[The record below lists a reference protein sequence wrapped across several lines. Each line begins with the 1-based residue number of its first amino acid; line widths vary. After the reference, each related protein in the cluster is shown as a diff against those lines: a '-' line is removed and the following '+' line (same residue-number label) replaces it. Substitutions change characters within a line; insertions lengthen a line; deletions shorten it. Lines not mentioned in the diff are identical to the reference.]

1 MWPLLIDPDR
11 ARLMGAGKAVAVLT
25 GGGDAQGMN
34 AALRAVVRT
43 AISCSAQAY
52 AVSEGYQGLIDG
64 AIEEMP
70 WDGVSGILD
79 RGGTVIG
86 TFRSKDFLTRAG
98 RLEAALNLVSRGI
111 DRLVVI
117 GGDGSLT
124 GLDVFAGEWP
134 GLLEE
139 LERGGRLSAQQRRD
153 HPRLVF
159 AGLVGSIDNDLVGT
173 DMTIGADSAL
183 HRIQDALDCVSSTA
197 ASHQRAFVV
206 EVMGRHCG
214 YLAVMAAL
222 CGGGD
227 WLLIPEHPPPDG
239 WQAEM
244 CQRLRRGRQAG
255 RKDSIVILAE
265 GATDR
270 QGQPITSAQVRQAI
284 EDGLG
289 EEARV
294 TILGHVQRG
303 GTPSAYDRWA
313 STWLGYSAA
322 SHVLTCDDDRPGPV
336 FGFRGHQVVA
346 VPLVQAVADTR
357 RVPELVAAGDY
368 AGAVASRGSDFAT
381 AWRIFNHISDPDA
394 AELAPDPV
402 SLEAGDPARRR
413 RIGVMHAGGLAP
425 GMNTAA
431 KTVVRLGLAAGFEM
445 VGVEDGFAGLAAGA
459 VGPLTWKDVDGW
471 SQEGGAALGTRRWS
485 PGLADL
491 YAIARAVEESQLD
504 ALVVIGGWTAY
515 QGVALMENERERYP
529 SLRIPMVCV
538 PATIDNNLPATQIAV
553 GADTALN
560 VIVDV
565 IDKIRSSASASQRCF
580 VAETMGRDCGYLALM
595 GGLAGGAEQIYLN
608 ETGVSLD
615 QIRDDLA
622 WLTHSFDH
630 QKRSFF
636 LAVRNEQAN
645 ANFTTEVL
653 SHLIDEAAQGR
664 YDTRTMRVGHIQQGG
679 SPTPADRILATQLSE
694 RALHQVA
701 EQLSAGTTA
710 CHCVGLDA
718 DGVQVT
724 ELALA
729 MRQID
734 PDHQRPSRQ
743 WWLGLGD
750 LVGMVNRRA

>member
-1 MWPLLIDPDR
+1 
-11 ARLMGAGKAVAVLT
+11 
-25 GGGDAQGMN
+25 MN

-52 AVSEGYQGLIDG
+52 AVSEGFQGLIDG
-64 AIEEMP
+64 AIEPMP

-98 RLEAALNLVSRGI
+98 RLEAAFNLVSRGI
-111 DRLVVI
+111 DRLVVV

-139 LERGGRLSAQQRRD
+139 LERAGRLTARQRSD

-159 AGLVGSIDNDLVGT
+159 AGLVGSIDNDLVGA

-206 EVMGRHCG
+206 EVMGRDCG

-227 WLLIPEHPPPDG
+227 WLLIPEHPPAEG
-239 WQAEM
+239 WQDEM
-244 CQRLRRGRQAG
+244 CQRLRQGRQAG

-270 QGQPITSAQVRQAI
+270 QGRPITAAQVRQAI
-284 EDGLG
+284 EDGLD

-322 SHVLTCDDDRPGPV
+322 SHVLTCDDGPGPV

-346 VPLVQAVADTR
+346 VPLVEAVAATR
-357 RVPELVAAGDY
+357 RVPKLVAAGDY
-368 AGAVASRGSDFAT
+368 AGAVASRGADFAT

-394 AELAPDPV
+394 AQSAAALDDQAP
-402 SLEAGDPARRR
+402 AGRR

-459 VGPLTWKDVDGW
+459 VKPLTWKDVDGW
-471 SQEGGAALGTRRWS
+471 SQEGGAVLGTRRWA
-485 PGLADL
+485 PGVADL
-491 YAIARAVEESQLD
+491 YAIGRAVEEGGLD
-504 ALVVIGGWTAY
+504 ALIVIGGWTAY
-515 QGVALMENERERYP
+515 QGVALMERERERYP
-529 SLRIPMVCV
+529 SLRIPMVCL
-538 PATIDNNLPATQIAV
+538 PATIDNNLPATQMAV

-560 VIVDV
+560 VIVDA

-580 VAETMGRDCGYLALM
+580 VAETMGRDCGFLALM

-608 ETGVSLD
+608 ETGVTLD
-615 QIRDDLA
+615 QIQADLA

-630 QKRSFF
+630 QNRSFF

-645 ANFTTEVL
+645 VNFTTEVL

-664 YDTRTMRVGHIQQGG
+664 YDTRTMRLGHIQQGG
-679 SPTPADRILATQLSE
+679 SPTPADRVLATQLSE
-694 RALHQVA
+694 RALRTVVD
-701 EQLSAGTTA
+701 QLADHSTA
-710 CHCVGLDA
+710 CHCVGSDA

-724 ELALA
+724 ELAQA

-734 PDHQRPSRQ
+734 PDHQRPAQQ

-750 LVGMVNRRA
+750 LVGMVNRRS